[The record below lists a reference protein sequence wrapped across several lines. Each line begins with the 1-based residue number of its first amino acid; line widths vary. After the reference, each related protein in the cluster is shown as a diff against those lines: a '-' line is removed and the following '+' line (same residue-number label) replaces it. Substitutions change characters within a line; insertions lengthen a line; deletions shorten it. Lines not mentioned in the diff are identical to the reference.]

1 MIILEL
7 PFPPSLNTYWR
18 RARGRVYINAKGME
32 YRRHVAAYVKRYK
45 LKASEGLLTY
55 RVQLYPPD
63 KRRRDGDNFAFK
75 AIWDSLAHAQCI
87 EDDSLFK
94 EWSGAWMPV
103 VKGGKCRVFISQ
115 YVPLE
120 KE

>member
-18 RARGRVYINAKGME
+18 KARGRMYINAKGLLF
-32 YRRHVAAYVKRYK
+32 RRQVSEYVKRHS
-45 LKASEGLLTY
+45 LAAPEGFLSY
-55 RVQLYPPD
+55 AVQLYPPD

-75 AIWDSLAHAQCI
+75 AIWDSLTHAQCI
-87 EDDSLFK
+87 EDDRLFK
-94 EWSGAWMPV
+94 EWSGTWMPV

-115 YVPLE
+115 YVPPE
-120 KE
+120 IE